1 MKKIILIFA
10 IVLFGWQLTNA
21 QALEQGNSLI
31 NVGMGFG
38 SYMGSSTGYKTTFPP
53 LYGSYEYM
61 INDNISVGA
70 FASYMASE
78 YTYSFPNLGG
88 DSSSVDDFKWKFS
101 YLNAGALGNY
111 HFVNNDQLDVYGGLK
126 LGYTSVSVDNNIKTD
141 DDDDEDFSSLFK
153 TLKFDSSGILF
164 GAQLGAR
171 YFFSE
176 HIAVNVE
183 LGYGV
188 AVASG
193 GLTFVF

>member
-1 MKKIILIFA
+1 MKKLILTFA
-10 IVLFGWQLTNA
+10 IVVLGWQFTNA

-38 SYMGSSTGYKTTFPP
+38 SYMGSGNGYQTTFPP

-70 FASYMASE
+70 FASYTASE
-78 YTYSFPNLGG
+78 YKYTFPNMEGG
-88 DSSSVDDFKWKFS
+88 TGSVDDYKWKFS

-111 HFVNNDQLDVYGGLK
+111 HFVNNDQIDVYGGLK
-126 LGYTSVSVDNNIKTD
+126 LGYTNVSSKFNSSNDESNNI
-141 DDDDEDFSSLFK
+141 FK
-153 TLKFDSSGILF
+153 TLNLASSGVLF
-164 GAQLGAR
+164 GAQVGAR

>member
-1 MKKIILIFA
+1 MKKFILTFA
-10 IVLFGWQLTNA
+10 IVLLGWQFTNA

-38 SYMGSSTGYKTTFPP
+38 SYMGSGTGYKTTFPP

-61 INDNISVGA
+61 VSDNFSVGA
-70 FASYMASE
+70 FASYMASD
-78 YTYSFPNLGG
+78 YKFSFPNMGG
-88 DSSSVDDFKWKFS
+88 GAGSITTDDLKWKFS

-126 LGYTSVSVDNNIKTD
+126 LGYTSVNSDIKGSD
-141 DDDDEDFSSLFK
+141 DDGFNALLK
-153 TLKFDSSGILF
+153 TLKLDSSGFLF
-164 GAQLGAR
+164 GAQVGGR
-171 YFFSE
+171 YFFTE
-176 HIAVNVE
+176 HIALNVE
-183 LGYGV
+183 FGYGV